1 MEGEG
6 KRARTMNIGND
17 PKGYEASRQIYRVL
31 VMHFLEGR
39 KQSDIAAQLDL
50 STAKVNRLIK
60 QGRNLGMVEINVKS
74 PFQPLIKVEAELK
87 RIGQMKEAIVTPMV
101 SENPEIVLRSVGDAA
116 AKLLLE
122 NIKDG
127 DTICITGGKG
137 VSAVVEALKP
147 DRTYDVEVV
156 PTTGC
161 VQGKHYT
168 DVNHVATLMAEKLGG
183 RAYQIHA
190 PLFAESVEQKNMLM
204 GISSV
209 QEILERARKATIAVV
224 GVGSILSADSSY
236 YDLHPTAKGDQ
247 EEIQKSGAI
256 GELLAHLLDENGD
269 LCEYELNS
277 RLVALSPDDLARIP
291 LTVGV
296 SSGENKVAPICAM
309 LRGRRLNA
317 LVVDETTANDVLNDF

>member
-1 MEGEG
+1 
-6 KRARTMNIGND
+6 MNIAND
-17 PKGYEASRQIYRVL
+17 PQGHEASRQIYRVL
-31 VMHFLEGR
+31 VMHFLEGM
-39 KQSDIAAQLDL
+39 KQSEIAAELDL

-60 QGRNLGMVEINVKS
+60 QGRQQGMVEIKVKS

-87 RIGQMKEAIVTPMV
+87 RLGNMKEAIVTPLI
-101 SENPEIVLRSVGDAA
+101 SEKPEVVLRSVGEAA

-137 VSAVVEALKP
+137 VSAVVEALNP
-147 DRTYDVEVV
+147 SRVYDVEVV

-190 PLFAESVEQKNMLM
+190 PLFAESVEQKEMLM
-204 GISSV
+204 GMRSV
-209 QEILERARKATIAVV
+209 QEILDRAKKATIAVV

-236 YDLHPTAKGDQ
+236 YDLHPTAKSDQ
-247 EEIQKSGAI
+247 EEISKSGAI
-256 GELLAHLLDENGD
+256 GELLAHLLDADGN
-269 LCEYELNS
+269 LCDYELNS
-277 RLVALSPDDLARIP
+277 RLVALSPDDLAEVP

-296 SSGENKVAPICAM
+296 SSGENKIAPICAM
-309 LRGRRLNA
+309 LRGKRLNA
-317 LVVDETTANDVLNDF
+317 LVVDETTANDVLNEF